1 MVVEALLPL
10 LGAPYLNAVLG
21 EPLHHERRLVVNPP
35 DPVEHE
41 YQEDVK
47 LVVQGSLFQ
56 FLDGVPVVCRY
67 LITGNPF
74 FGKLFQDYPILLIT
88 GKLTTRLFLHGDV
101 ILILIILVYLLFTRY
116 SIKTINPFHYATSV
130 HNLVRDCATIS
141 IFACQCAAGA
151 ILLPVLLLY
160 REMPLTATHLLRK
173 STATLLFS

>member
-10 LGAPYLNAVLG
+10 LGTPYLNAVLG

-56 FLDGVPVVCRY
+56 FLDGVPVIRRY

-74 FGKLFQDYPILLIT
+74 SENSFK
-88 GKLTTRLFLHGDV
+88 
-101 ILILIILVYLLFTRY
+101 IIQ
-116 SIKTINPFHYATSV
+116 S
-130 HNLVRDCATIS
+130 C
-141 IFACQCAAGA
+141 
-151 ILLPVLLLY
+151 
-160 REMPLTATHLLRK
+160 
-173 STATLLFS
+173 